1 MRRRDPGLRQ
11 PTRGEQL
18 SQPAG
23 VLAVGLGA
31 PLLAAQRARLDRLGE
46 MRNGARLGERLAN
59 EQPARAR
66 LDRDMHLLAG
76 KAPNPLAN
84 TLRCSANPATPKLS
98 RLAVQSVESDL
109 RSMHI
114 KPGYDRHWGLL

>member
-1 MRRRDPGLRQ
+1 VRRRDPGLRQ
-11 PTRGEQL
+11 PTVGEQL

-23 VLAVGLGA
+23 VLAVGLRA
-31 PLLAAQRARLDRLGE
+31 PLLATQRARLDRLGE

-66 LDRDMHLLAG
+66 LDPDMNFLAG

-84 TLRCSANPATPKLS
+84 TLRCGANPATPKLP